1 MEKLPARQ
9 FDFER
14 TMLWGDHL
22 RVLLNSEHISPG
34 EINETLREKG
44 IFIDSNEKSVTV
56 PLLSSCLL
64 TPDEF
69 KRMVERSFVRESGKK
84 YSSCTFK
91 LTSPSADWKSVLL
104 NGFEEAIGGLQTDT
118 DKEFAAEPA
127 LSVEPNGDLKI
138 TYSLR
143 VLDFSK
149 DWIEQE
155 LIYPGEISLK
165 VSGTGLT
172 VEADRSHTS
181 KDTDR
186 MNDKITRALGR
197 LCKAKGVTED
207 EKPDAILFD
216 DFINSDRIR
225 FFLQL
230 TSANSKEF
238 SFSEID
244 GIEIIRDQTAGTL
257 PQDPQIIWM
266 EDTVNRIKINGKDLG
281 KIFLL
286 YEPDY
291 YQYYFLVKMTVTY
304 AFKFGANV
312 GTCGIEYYFS
322 GKSTRGDD
330 YSGTMFGF
338 CIDRLSRVEKGSQA
352 TVKKNIIKQVQQVRD
367 NALSFV
373 NIKKP

>member
-1 MEKLPARQ
+1 MEKSPARK

-44 IFIDSNEKSVTV
+44 IFIDSNEKSITV

-69 KRMVERSFVRESGKK
+69 RRLVERSFVRESGKK

-91 LTSPSADWKSVLL
+91 LTSPSADWKTVLL
-104 NGFEEAIGGLQTDT
+104 NGFEEAVGGLQTDT
-118 DKEFAAEPA
+118 DKEFASEPA
-127 LSVEPNGDLKI
+127 LSVEPNGDLKV

-155 LIYPGEISLK
+155 LIYPAEINLK
-165 VSGTGLT
+165 VSGSGLS

-216 DFINSDRIR
+216 DFVNSDRIR

-230 TSANSKEF
+230 TSVNSKEF

-266 EDTVNRIKINGKDLG
+266 EDTVNKIKINGKDLG

-291 YQYYFLVKMTVTY
+291 YQFYFLVKMTVTY

-338 CIDRLSRVEKGSQA
+338 CIDRLSRVEKSSQA
-352 TVKKNIIKQVQQVRD
+352 SVRKSIIKQVQQVRD

-373 NIKKP
+373 SLTTP

>member
-44 IFIDSNEKSVTV
+44 IFIDSNEKSTTV

-69 KRMVERSFVRESGKK
+69 RRLVERSFVRESGKK

-91 LTSPSADWKSVLL
+91 LTSPAADWKAVLL
-104 NGFEEAIGGLQTDT
+104 NGFEEAIGGLQPDT
-118 DKEFAAEPA
+118 DKEFASEPA
-127 LSVEPNGDLKI
+127 LSVEPNGDLKV

-155 LIYPGEISLK
+155 LIYPAEITLK
-165 VSGTGLT
+165 VSGSGLS

-197 LCKAKGVTED
+197 LCKDKGVTED
-207 EKPDAILFD
+207 EKPDSILFD
-216 DFINSDRIR
+216 DFVNSDRIR

-230 TSANSKEF
+230 TSVNSKEF

-257 PQDPQIIWM
+257 PKDPQIIWM
-266 EDTVNRIKINGKDLG
+266 EDTVNKIKINGKDLG

-291 YQYYFLVKMTVTY
+291 YQFYFLVKMTVTY

-338 CIDRLSRVEKGSQA
+338 CIDRLSRVEKSSQA
-352 TVKKNIIKQVQQVRD
+352 SVRKSIIKQVQQVRD

-373 NIKKP
+373 NLTKP